1 MEKEHGIKG
10 TDLNFESKMSSLG
23 NVVFIDRCIMDVVF
37 LISLTHKKFFI
48 SPPPP
53 HSCLFFV
60 LWFVFFKRLIAL
72 TFAGHTCLMKFSV
85 CIVLDFQSLIYRL
98 CANTLG
104 ARDFSSAVSG
114 LCQVFIVTRA
124 NSLWSRALLL

>member
-23 NVVFIDRCIMDVVF
+23 NVVFIDRRIMDVVF

-53 HSCLFFV
+53 HSCLFLV
-60 LWFVFFKRLIAL
+60 LWFVFFR
-72 TFAGHTCLMKFSV
+72 HESFSLYLYWILRV
-85 CIVLDFQSLIYRL
+85 
-98 CANTLG
+98 
-104 ARDFSSAVSG
+104 
-114 LCQVFIVTRA
+114 
-124 NSLWSRALLL
+124 